1 MKKVLIVATSWY
13 LALWSLFAPSKPAPF
28 VSTVREVCE
37 MDEYVWTKARLKEYA
52 KMIMRTEYPYWN
64 SSEYKALAKLWGKES
79 AWNPTADNPTST
91 AFGVAQILN
100 THPDTPAPRQ
110 VERGLAYIQHR
121 YEKPSIAWAH
131 WRSNGWY

>member
-1 MKKVLIVATSWY
+1 MNKVLIVATSWY
-13 LALWSLFAPSKPAPF
+13 LALWSLFAPSKPAPLIKM
-28 VSTVREVCE
+28 TPEIC
-37 MDEYVWTKARLKEYA
+37 DINDYVWTKWKLKEYA
-52 KMIMRTEYPYWN
+52 KMLIHTQYPQWN
-64 SSEYKALAKLWGKES
+64 SSEFKALAKLWGKES
-79 AWNPTADNPTST
+79 GWSATADNPTST

-100 THPDTPAPRQ
+100 MHPDTPAPRQ